1 MDAETLLLETEE
13 SMLKAVDFA
22 KQEFSGVRTGKASP
36 GLVEN
41 LDVHVSSYGSVM
53 KLKGLAVIST
63 PEPRLIL
70 IQPFDPSTVHD
81 IGRAINE
88 SKLNLNPLVEG
99 RSIRLPIPAL
109 TEERRKD
116 LVKLVKSQAEEARV
130 RVRGARKA
138 AMDSAK
144 KLKAENIVT
153 EDGQR
158 DLETQ
163 IQKLTDKYVKEI
175 DELVAVKELLG
186 HASVQTTMH
195 YLHAA
200 ETWTEDVP
208 AALAVTTA
216 DLVGHTESDP
226 GSDPE
231 TIDDD
236 WESDVGP
243 VTGDLQ

>member
-13 SMLKAVDFA
+13 AMMKAVDYA

-36 GLVEN
+36 SLVEN
-41 LDVHVSSYGSVM
+41 LDVHVTSYGSTM

-63 PEPRLIL
+63 PEPRLIV
-70 IQPFDPSTVHD
+70 IQPFDPSTVND

-88 SKLNLNPLVEG
+88 SKLNLNPMIEG

-116 LVKLVKSQAEEARV
+116 LVKLDTARAEEARI
-130 RVRGARKA
+130 RVRGARKNG
-138 AMDSAK
+138 MDAAK
-144 KLKAENIVT
+144 KLKADNIVT

-175 DELVAVKELLG
+175 DEMVTVKEKDI
-186 HASVQTTMH
+186 M
-195 YLHAA
+195 
-200 ETWTEDVP
+200 
-208 AALAVTTA
+208 
-216 DLVGHTESDP
+216 
-226 GSDPE
+226 
-231 TIDDD
+231 TI
-236 WESDVGP
+236 
-243 VTGDLQ
+243 

>member
-109 TEERRKD
+109 TEER
-116 LVKLVKSQAEEARV
+116 EACQIPGGRSPC
-130 RVRGARKA
+130 ARARRPEGRHGFRQKA
-138 AMDSAK
+138 QGGKHRYGRRPARSGNADPEA
-144 KLKAENIVT
+144 
-153 EDGQR
+153 DGQIR
-158 DLETQ
+158 E
-163 IQKLTDKYVKEI
+163 
-175 DELVAVKELLG
+175 
-186 HASVQTTMH
+186 
-195 YLHAA
+195 
-200 ETWTEDVP
+200 
-208 AALAVTTA
+208 
-216 DLVGHTESDP
+216 
-226 GSDPE
+226 
-231 TIDDD
+231 
-236 WESDVGP
+236 
-243 VTGDLQ
+243 GD

>member
-1 MDAETLLLETEE
+1 MSTEHSHEHFPEGASCCSGSCGSGSCCCSGDAIGPVPAVLGIALFISALAAGGDSLAGMAAYVGSYLLIGWDV
-13 SMLKAVDFA
+13 LKAAFL
-22 KQEFSGVRTGKASP
+22 GMM
-36 GLVEN
+36 L
-41 LDVHVSSYGSVM
+41 
-53 KLKGLAVIST
+53 
-63 PEPRLIL
+63 
-70 IQPFDPSTVHD
+70 
-81 IGRAINE
+81 GRAINE

-175 DELVAVKELLG
+175 DELVAVKEKDI
-186 HASVQTTMH
+186 M
-195 YLHAA
+195 
-200 ETWTEDVP
+200 
-208 AALAVTTA
+208 
-216 DLVGHTESDP
+216 
-226 GSDPE
+226 
-231 TIDDD
+231 TI
-236 WESDVGP
+236 
-243 VTGDLQ
+243 

>member
-1 MDAETLLLETEE
+1 
-13 SMLKAVDFA
+13 
-22 KQEFSGVRTGKASP
+22 
-36 GLVEN
+36 
-41 LDVHVSSYGSVM
+41 M

-138 AMDSAK
+138 GMDSAK
-144 KLKAENIVT
+144 SSRRTTSSRKT
-153 EDGQR
+153 
-158 DLETQ
+158 
-163 IQKLTDKYVKEI
+163 
-175 DELVAVKELLG
+175 
-186 HASVQTTMH
+186 ASAIWKRRSRSSRTST
-195 YLHAA
+195 
-200 ETWTEDVP
+200 
-208 AALAVTTA
+208 
-216 DLVGHTESDP
+216 
-226 GSDPE
+226 
-231 TIDDD
+231 
-236 WESDVGP
+236 
-243 VTGDLQ
+243 

>member
-70 IQPFDPSTVHD
+70 IQPFDPS

-116 LVKLVKSQAEEARV
+116 LVKLVKSHAEEARV

-175 DELVAVKELLG
+175 DELVAVKEKDI
-186 HASVQTTMH
+186 M
-195 YLHAA
+195 
-200 ETWTEDVP
+200 
-208 AALAVTTA
+208 
-216 DLVGHTESDP
+216 
-226 GSDPE
+226 
-231 TIDDD
+231 TI
-236 WESDVGP
+236 
-243 VTGDLQ
+243 

>member
-13 SMLKAVDFA
+13 AMLKAVDFA
-22 KQEFSGVRTGKASP
+22 RQEFSGVRTGKASP

-41 LDVHVSSYGSVM
+41 LDVHVSGSVM

-70 IQPFDPSTVHD
+70 IQPFDPSTAHD

-88 SKLNLNPLVEG
+88 SKLNLNPIVEG

-130 RVRGARKA
+130 RVRGARKNG
-138 AMDSAK
+138 MDSAK
-144 KLKAENIVT
+144 KLKTDNIVT

-175 DELVAVKELLG
+175 DDLVAAKEKDI
-186 HASVQTTMH
+186 M
-195 YLHAA
+195 
-200 ETWTEDVP
+200 
-208 AALAVTTA
+208 
-216 DLVGHTESDP
+216 
-226 GSDPE
+226 
-231 TIDDD
+231 TI
-236 WESDVGP
+236 
-243 VTGDLQ
+243 

>member
-116 LVKLVKSQAEEARV
+116 LVKLVKSHAEEARV
-130 RVRGARKA
+130 R

-175 DELVAVKELLG
+175 DELVAVKEKDI
-186 HASVQTTMH
+186 M
-195 YLHAA
+195 
-200 ETWTEDVP
+200 
-208 AALAVTTA
+208 
-216 DLVGHTESDP
+216 
-226 GSDPE
+226 
-231 TIDDD
+231 TI
-236 WESDVGP
+236 
-243 VTGDLQ
+243 

>member
-53 KLKGLAVIST
+53 KT

-175 DELVAVKELLG
+175 DELVAVKEKDI
-186 HASVQTTMH
+186 M
-195 YLHAA
+195 
-200 ETWTEDVP
+200 
-208 AALAVTTA
+208 
-216 DLVGHTESDP
+216 
-226 GSDPE
+226 
-231 TIDDD
+231 TI
-236 WESDVGP
+236 
-243 VTGDLQ
+243 

>member
-13 SMLKAVDFA
+13 AMLKAVDFA
-22 KQEFSGVRTGKASP
+22 RQEFSGVRTGKASP

-53 KLKGLAVIST
+53 KLKGLAVI
-63 PEPRLIL
+63 L
-70 IQPFDPSTVHD
+70 IQPFDPSTAHD

-88 SKLNLNPLVEG
+88 SKLNLNPIVEG

-130 RVRGARKA
+130 RVRGARKNG
-138 AMDSAK
+138 MDSAK
-144 KLKAENIVT
+144 KLKTDNIVT

-175 DELVAVKELLG
+175 DDLVAAKEKDI
-186 HASVQTTMH
+186 M
-195 YLHAA
+195 
-200 ETWTEDVP
+200 
-208 AALAVTTA
+208 
-216 DLVGHTESDP
+216 
-226 GSDPE
+226 
-231 TIDDD
+231 TI
-236 WESDVGP
+236 
-243 VTGDLQ
+243 

>member
-63 PEPRLIL
+63 PEPRLI
-70 IQPFDPSTVHD
+70 HD

-175 DELVAVKELLG
+175 DELVAVKEKDI
-186 HASVQTTMH
+186 M
-195 YLHAA
+195 
-200 ETWTEDVP
+200 
-208 AALAVTTA
+208 
-216 DLVGHTESDP
+216 
-226 GSDPE
+226 
-231 TIDDD
+231 TI
-236 WESDVGP
+236 
-243 VTGDLQ
+243 

>member
-109 TEERRKD
+109 TEDHDHLTHPQPFYDNDR
-116 LVKLVKSQAEEARV
+116 
-130 RVRGARKA
+130 
-138 AMDSAK
+138 
-144 KLKAENIVT
+144 
-153 EDGQR
+153 QR
-158 DLETQ
+158 NQLPRLRHRNQ
-163 IQKLTDKYVKEI
+163 
-175 DELVAVKELLG
+175 G
-186 HASVQTTMH
+186 NH
-195 YLHAA
+195 
-200 ETWTEDVP
+200 P
-208 AALAVTTA
+208 F
-216 DLVGHTESDP
+216 
-226 GSDPE
+226 PE
-231 TIDDD
+231 
-236 WESDVGP
+236 
-243 VTGDLQ
+243 

>member
-116 LVKLVKSQAEEARV
+116 LTKQIKKIAEETKVVLRNE
-130 RVRGARKA
+130 RRDI
-138 AMDSAK
+138 MDSLK
-144 KLKAENIVT
+144 KLKKDSVIT
-153 EDGQR
+153 EDDIAAYEKDVQKTL
-158 DLETQ
+158 DKFIESVDKLLKDKETEILE
-163 IQKLTDKYVKEI
+163 I
-175 DELVAVKELLG
+175 
-186 HASVQTTMH
+186 
-195 YLHAA
+195 
-200 ETWTEDVP
+200 
-208 AALAVTTA
+208 
-216 DLVGHTESDP
+216 
-226 GSDPE
+226 
-231 TIDDD
+231 
-236 WESDVGP
+236 
-243 VTGDLQ
+243 

>member
-99 RSIRLPIPAL
+99 RSI
-109 TEERRKD
+109 
-116 LVKLVKSQAEEARV
+116 
-130 RVRGARKA
+130 
-138 AMDSAK
+138 MDSAK

-175 DELVAVKELLG
+175 DELVAVKEKDI
-186 HASVQTTMH
+186 M
-195 YLHAA
+195 
-200 ETWTEDVP
+200 
-208 AALAVTTA
+208 
-216 DLVGHTESDP
+216 
-226 GSDPE
+226 
-231 TIDDD
+231 TI
-236 WESDVGP
+236 
-243 VTGDLQ
+243 

>member
-1 MDAETLLLETEE
+1 MDAETLILETEE

-116 LVKLVKSQAEEARV
+116 LVKLVKSQAEEPACAYAAPARPAWTPPKSS
-130 RVRGARKA
+130 RRTTSSRKTA
-138 AMDSAK
+138 SAIWK
-144 KLKAENIVT
+144 RRSRSSRT
-153 EDGQR
+153 S
-158 DLETQ
+158 T
-163 IQKLTDKYVKEI
+163 
-175 DELVAVKELLG
+175 
-186 HASVQTTMH
+186 
-195 YLHAA
+195 
-200 ETWTEDVP
+200 
-208 AALAVTTA
+208 
-216 DLVGHTESDP
+216 
-226 GSDPE
+226 
-231 TIDDD
+231 
-236 WESDVGP
+236 
-243 VTGDLQ
+243 